1 MTMSRNEKTKMEHR
15 TKGLKPMVSGRT
27 GQPITLKQY
36 ADGYLGRGTTDAV
49 TATAKKMDRMG
60 YRPTDRGGFKKI
72 TRALFG

>member
-1 MTMSRNEKTKMEHR
+1 MTMTRNEKLKAEQR
-15 TKGLKPMVSGRT
+15 LKGKKPMVSGRT
-27 GQPITLKQY
+27 GQPMER
-36 ADGYLGRGTTDAV
+36 ADWIKGHLGRGRADAV